1 MSPITLRLKL
11 LVVVLPLLLA
21 GCFLVP
27 HKIAVNQGNLV
38 DQAMIDKLK
47 PGMTRSQVRFVLG
60 TPLVQDALHPD
71 RWDYVY
77 MAGKAGDV
85 KRERRVAVLFEGD
98 KLVQIES
105 ESRPPEAK
113 AQAPAKATR

>member
-1 MSPITLRLKL
+1 ML
-11 LVVVLPLLLA
+11 LVVALPLLLT

-71 RWDYVY
+71 RWDYIYLV
-77 MAGKAGDV
+77 GRGGEV
-85 KRERRVAVLFEGD
+85 RPQRRVTVLFERD
-98 KLVQIES
+98 KLVQVETEEFPLTATGRS
-105 ESRPPEAK
+105 G
-113 AQAPAKATR
+113 ATRPTR